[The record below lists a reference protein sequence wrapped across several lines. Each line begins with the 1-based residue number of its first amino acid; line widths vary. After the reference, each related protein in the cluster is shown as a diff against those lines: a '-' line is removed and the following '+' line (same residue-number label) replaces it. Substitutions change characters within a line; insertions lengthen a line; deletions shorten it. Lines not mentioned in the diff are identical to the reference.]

1 MISSFVILGKNL
13 LKELVS
19 DEACAAGVVCL
30 FVHYSF
36 LPGYNLSKSETMFN
50 PFQYF

>member
-1 MISSFVILGKNL
+1 MISSFVILGKNF

-36 LPGYNLSKSETMFN
+36 LPRYSLGKSETMLN